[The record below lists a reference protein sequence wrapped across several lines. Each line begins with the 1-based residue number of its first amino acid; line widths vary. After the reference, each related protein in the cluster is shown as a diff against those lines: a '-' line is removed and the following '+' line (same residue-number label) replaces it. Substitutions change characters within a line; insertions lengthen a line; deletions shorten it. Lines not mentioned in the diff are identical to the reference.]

1 MVGLDSVVGISG
13 AISLSGPGVSVID
26 GRIAITFRG
35 RRRAD

>member
-1 MVGLDSVVGISG
+1 MGLDGVIGLGGV
-13 AISLSGPGVSVID
+13 ISLSGPGIPVID